1 LNGIWVD
8 STGSIFAAD
17 EQNYRIRK
25 IDPNGIISTF
35 GGSGTSG
42 TISSSRPLSSAVF
55 YRPYSIVGDFGTLL
69 YISDNYYV
77 WKYLYSTGI
86 VSIFAGTSSSQGYS
100 GDAGPANNALLNY
113 PKGLWL
119 TTSGVL
125 YIADSG
131 NRRIRKVS
139 SEIITTVAGSTNG
152 GGYSGDNGLAWEAAL
167 NYPTSVY
174 LDTLNKMFIGDT
186 NNGRIRMVDT
196 NNIITTFAGTDNSYP
211 YNGDN
216 IPATL
221 ANLNEPYD
229 VKGDTLGTN

>member
-42 TISSSRPLSSAVF
+42 TIPVDHSPL
-55 YRPYSIVGDFGTLL
+55 PYFIALIQLLAIFGTLL

-131 NRRIRKVS
+131 NHRIRKVS